1 MVSKGSLILE
11 SICVAELTL
20 QFYIHF
26 QGQDVDLD
34 DPDFWAK
41 AVGLEAPP
49 EDMDPDM
56 KLIIDDGSKRA
67 RRQVQTYDPYSDFL
81 DAEKMEEEAKKREE
95 EEAQERRDLARL
107 EKMLR

>member
-1 MVSKGSLILE
+1 MVMVSKGSLILE

-56 KLIIDDGSKRA
+56 KLIID
-67 RRQVQTYDPYSDFL
+67 PYSDFL